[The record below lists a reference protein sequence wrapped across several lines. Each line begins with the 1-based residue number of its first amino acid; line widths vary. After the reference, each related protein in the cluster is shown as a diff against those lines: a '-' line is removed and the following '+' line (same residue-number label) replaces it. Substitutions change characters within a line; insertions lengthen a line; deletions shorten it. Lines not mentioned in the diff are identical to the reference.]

1 MAFKES
7 SILLLASLSFVSGA
21 CIPSGDQTAINNLFS
36 SGGEGII
43 VQLCASATI
52 TVSGPITFTASNQ
65 EISTEGYPTGDTR
78 AIIQPASGTN
88 TTTMITGYGY
98 DYLRILNIQLDGLR
112 PTLGLVEGT

>member
-1 MAFKES
+1 MAFKQGS
-7 SILLLASLSFVSGA
+7 LLLLASLGFVSA
-21 CIPSGDQTAINNLFS
+21 SCISSGDQTTINSLFS
-36 SGGEGII
+36 SGGEGTI

-65 EISTEGYPTGDTR
+65 EISTEGYPTDDTR
-78 AIIQPASGTN
+78 AVIQPASNTN

-98 DYLRILNIQLDGLR
+98 DYLSILNIQLDGLR